1 MMKHAKKNWWAYLLI
16 AGFILTFN
24 IPILFTILNSLKTNQ
39 QILTQPPV
47 WIFKPILEHYE
58 RIFSDANFP
67 VWFYLKNSMS
77 VSVIGTILT
86 ILIAFPAAYT
96 MARNNTGGERY
107 EFWLLS
113 TRMLPGAVFIIP
125 TYVLFSSLG
134 LVDSIFGLILIYL
147 SFNLPLAIWIIRG
160 FIREIPL
167 EIDEAAGLD
176 GASTLQVMR
185 RIIFPMTAPGL
196 IAVAVLTFAASWNEY
211 FFSLVFTDLNATT
224 FTVAGQRFMTGHAIM
239 WGEISA
245 AVTVAII
252 PVIMVAFIFQR
263 FMVKGLSM
271 GAVK

>member
-1 MMKHAKKNWWAYLLI
+1 MKHIRKSWWAYSLI
-16 AGFILTFN
+16 AVFILTFN
-24 IPILFTILNSLKTNQ
+24 IPIVFTILNSFKTNQ

-47 WIFKPILEHYE
+47 WIFSPILEHYE

-77 VSVIGTILT
+77 VSVIGTLLT
-86 ILIAFPAAYT
+86 LLIAFPAAYT
-96 MARNNTGGERY
+96 MARHNTGGEKY

-125 TYVLFSSLG
+125 TYVLFSTLG
-134 LVDSIFGLILIYL
+134 LVDSIFGLILINL

-167 EIDEAAGLD
+167 EIDEAADLD
-176 GASTLQVMR
+176 GASTLQIMR
-185 RIIFPMTAPGL
+185 KIIFPMTAPGL

-211 FFSLVFTDLNATT
+211 FFSLVFTDLHATT

-245 AVTVAII
+245 AVTIAVI